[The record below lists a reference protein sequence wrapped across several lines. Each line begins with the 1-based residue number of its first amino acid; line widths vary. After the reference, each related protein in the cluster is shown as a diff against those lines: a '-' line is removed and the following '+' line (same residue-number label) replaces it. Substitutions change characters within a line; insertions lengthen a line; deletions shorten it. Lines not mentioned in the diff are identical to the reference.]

1 MFLYTDVELS
11 EKEIFRKFYYNR
23 IKINIILKNKFNQ
36 GGERFDTENYKTLM
50 KEVEKNKDFCLWIK
64 SINIVKMSMLPH
76 PSVDSMYPLSKFNVI
91 FL

>member
-36 GGERFDTENYKTLM
+36 GGERFRY
-50 KEVEKNKDFCLWIK
+50 
-64 SINIVKMSMLPH
+64 
-76 PSVDSMYPLSKFNVI
+76 
-91 FL
+91 